1 MDILNTL
8 FEISVYSIILFGAI
22 MAVKKIMGKKM
33 SPRLHYLVWFILIAR
48 LLMPF
53 TPDSGLRL
61 IHIPAYAAVQTQ
73 QGSASAPTVQ
83 TVNDAGETA
92 ALTTQAA
99 SNAAIDAPVQD
110 LQRQNS
116 APTAKSQT
124 TEAPKTSAA
133 KLQTILLSVWLMGVG
148 GYIVYLLLSWMLMR
162 IKVQKEGFEPTTHL
176 TALLEACK
184 RSLGVRGNI
193 KIVGTCGLATPALFG
208 PQTILM
214 PMEIILARDDER
226 ILFALRHE
234 LMHYKRWDHAVSVL
248 ISLMQAV
255 YWFNPIFWL
264 AARQMRTDME
274 VACDNAVAQKLS
286 GSEKNSYAH
295 LIVSMSAGK
304 PQGQRMLGMA
314 SGNARRTA
322 EKRVRGIYAAGK
334 SRAGVKA
341 AVLSITAVL
350 IVSCFTTACQPVQV
364 AATGQGTGTP
374 VQAAKPSASI
384 AAETEPES
392 SAGIASDSPRL
403 QYDAPENW
411 QETLKKDNSV
421 IQINTAVT
429 LPEVSSY
436 PEYKATKGTFSQDQI
451 NKWISYFV
459 GDKKLLEAPVMTKA
473 DYQERIDV
481 MDGST
486 DKTRRQQLQDQ
497 MRDAPDKSP
506 KKYATD
512 TTLDT
517 NTDKRSYYWVE
528 LKDGGYGTVGF
539 SNISFFYCNGMM
551 ALPESQ
557 LAFSKTNDGQAL
569 SVKGTYKITPE
580 EAEEAALKTLSQL
593 GITGYA
599 PESYEKAYLYGYE
612 EYSQNLSNLDWQG
625 KTPVSKGYYIRLA
638 QNMGGIQEAFVGG
651 GTRSTYENYAYEP
664 PNWIGDMFYVYID
677 EDGNMQSMKFTQPVQ
692 LTGKVTDNAELMPF
706 SDMQEKIRTEL
717 LSQASNLPSPLG
729 INRMELKMMALKDTD
744 DHNGAIYVPAWFVY
758 TDYSDPATL
767 TYGPFIFNATDGGRI
782 AHSQWAQ

>member
-22 MAVKKIMGKKM
+22 MAVKKVLGKKM

-48 LLMPF
+48 LLMPY

-61 IHIPAYAAVQTQ
+61 IQIPAYAAVQTQ
-73 QGSASAPTVQ
+73 QNAASAPVVQ
-83 TVNDAGETA
+83 TVNDPGQTA
-92 ALTTQAA
+92 PPTTQAA
-99 SNAAIDAPVQD
+99 GNAEKDAPVQD
-110 LQRQNS
+110 LQWQNS
-116 APTAKSQT
+116 APAAEGQT
-124 TEAPKTSAA
+124 TEATRVPAVNMQS
-133 KLQTILLSVWLMGVG
+133 ILLTVWLMGVG
-148 GYIVYLLLSWMLMR
+148 GYAVYLLVSWILLR
-162 IKVQKEGFEPTTHL
+162 IKVQREGFEPTAHL
-176 TALLEACK
+176 TELLEICK
-184 RSLGVRGNI
+184 RSLGIRGNI
-193 KIVGTCGLATPALFG
+193 KIVGTCGLTTPALFA
-208 PQTILM
+208 PRTILM
-214 PMEIILARDDER
+214 PMEIILAGDER

-334 SRAGVKA
+334 SRTGVKA
-341 AVLSITAVL
+341 AALSITAVL

-374 VQAAKPSASI
+374 VQAAQPSASM
-384 AAETEPES
+384 AAEKEPAS
-392 SAGIASDSPRL
+392 SPATASASPHL
-403 QYDAPENW
+403 EYAAPENW

-421 IQINTAVT
+421 IQINASVT
-429 LPEVSSY
+429 LPQVSSY
-436 PEYKATKGTFSQDQI
+436 PEYKAAKGTFSQDQI
-451 NKWISYFV
+451 NKWIGYFV
-459 GDKKLLEAPVMTKA
+459 GDKKLLEEPVMTKA
-473 DYQERIDV
+473 DYPERIDR

-497 MRDAPDKSP
+497 MRDAPDTSP
-506 KKYATD
+506 KKYASD

-517 NTDKRSYYWVE
+517 DTGEGSYYWVE
-528 LKDGGYGTVGF
+528 LKNGGYGTVGF
-539 SNISFFYCNGMM
+539 SNISFFYCNGMR
-551 ALPESQ
+551 AQPESQ

-580 EAEEAALKTLSQL
+580 EAEEAALKTLSLL

-651 GTRSTYENYAYEP
+651 GTRSSYENYAYEP
-664 PNWIGDMFYVYID
+664 PNWKGDMFYVYID
-677 EDGNMQSMKFTQPVQ
+677 EDGNMQSMEFTQPVQ

-729 INRMELKMMALKDTD
+729 INRMELKMMALKDKD

-767 TYGPFIFNATDGGRI
+767 TYAFIFNATDGGRI